1 MLQIGMFIVGII
13 ALVRGRFKLS
23 KNKEVT
29 GGKARLVG
37 LILLAPFPLA
47 FCAGVL
53 LAIAS
58 GGNVEPS
65 TALLV
70 DVSLTFGGLITA
82 IVVALA
88 VAKPPQAPA
97 ASLRSG
103 FAPPVN
109 APPADPNNPYASPF
123 GGGDG
128 PRPPPRQ

>member
-1 MLQIGMFIVGII
+1 MLIVGII

-47 FCAGVL
+47 FCAGIL
-53 LAIAS
+53 LAIGS
-58 GGNVEPS
+58 GGNIDPT
-65 TALLV
+65 TALVVEVGLV
-70 DVSLTFGGLITA
+70 FGGLITA

-97 ASLRSG
+97 ATQYAG

-109 APPADPNNPYASPF
+109 APPTDPNNPYASPF
-123 GGGDG
+123 GGDQR
-128 PRPPPRQ
+128 RPPG